1 MARIPRIMDST
12 PLVPARAPALPA
24 TPDTR
29 GFSIDLA
36 PSMRAQ
42 RPVEIDER
50 GFVAEAAGIGQIG
63 RGIERT
69 GDALFQA
76 EKAQQDMINLRKEHD
91 AVTALEQFDAEL
103 DVAKQSELD
112 ETKWPAI
119 AERIAAKAASTIL
132 DPAKNPLSPAARE
145 AITDRITQWQTRKV
159 AAAKID
165 SIRTSHTRAA
175 DAVSAQIMTAI
186 NNRDWGTAETLTQQ
200 GIASKLL
207 PATQLP
213 KVQGLVI
220 NAKEQAEREAK
231 AAAEQQAQMALLA
244 KAEADPDAT
253 EQEIQ
258 SEQWRSGKTLSDVST
273 AQQIVNSV
281 RARRMND
288 AADVFSGF
296 TAKPIAEQTRAGL
309 EAALPNGLRPAD
321 RAKFLGAF
329 DQMAAERAKADY
341 NTPEAITARFGKML
355 DAVDAYD
362 LEKLG
367 GQGSQ
372 EARDRYVDV
381 MTAAETL
388 PENLRGKITGPM
400 NDKWNARPPAVSDV
414 VETFKNDRIRTMYE
428 NGELGAFK
436 IKDSVTGQEKID
448 TEMQK
453 IAQTRMANLRMELD
467 AWLEDMPNARPQ
479 DVLEQINK
487 MARITM
493 RETDAQRILDTIK
506 PSTVGQPNPATWF
519 NIRGR
524 LERAQG
530 MPDTGEPPD
539 ATLFSPQSAPGQEGG
554 PIRKISAQQPGGAQ
568 GAVGA
573 TGPQAR
579 TTGRVTSYG
588 YPNDETPD
596 TYSSMGIGSFSGQ
609 EAIRAAKRGD
619 SHPMQLQA
627 GDIAVSPDKEREL
640 RAAGIRPGDEIELTY
655 SDGRTHRGRWMDR
668 TSKRLR
674 GRWDLYTPGG
684 PSPLNDTP
692 VTSFRKL

>member
-1 MARIPRIMDST
+1 MEST
-12 PLVPARAPALPA
+12 PLVPARAPSLPA

-29 GFSIDLA
+29 GFSVDLA

-42 RPVEIDER
+42 RPVEIDSR

-175 DAVSAQIMTAI
+175 DAVSAQIMTAL
-186 NNRDWGTAETLTQQ
+186 NNKDWGTAETLTQQ

-207 PATQLP
+207 PATELP
-213 KVQGLVI
+213 KVQGMVL
-220 NAKEQAEREAK
+220 NAKEQADREAK

-253 EQEIQ
+253 EKEIQ

-448 TEMQK
+448 TEKQK
-453 IAQTRMANLRMELD
+453 IAQVRMANLRQEMD
-467 AWLEDMPNARPQ
+467 RWLEANPNATPKQTLDQIQAVSQVHYR
-479 DVLEQINK
+479 EQ
-487 MARITM
+487 
-493 RETDAQRILDTIK
+493 DAQRILDTIK
-506 PSTVGQPNPATWF
+506 PITVGQPTTATWTQ
-519 NIRGR
+519 IRGR
-524 LERAQG
+524 LEQG
-530 MPDTGEPPD
+530 QGTPEP
-539 ATLFSPQSAPGQEGG
+539 AAAPG
-554 PIRKISAQQPGGAQ
+554 SARL
-568 GAVGA
+568 
-573 TGPQAR
+573 TS
-579 TTGRVTSYG
+579 GRVTSYG
-588 YPNDETPD
+588 YKGDSTPD
-596 TYSSMGIGSFSGQ
+596 KNSSMGIGSWSGQ
-609 EAIRAAKRGD
+609 AAEDAARAGRP
-619 SHPMQLQA
+619 HPGRLRE
-627 GDIAVSPDKEREL
+627 GDIAVSPDIERQL
-640 RAAGIRPGDEIELTY
+640 RAAGVKPTDEIEITY
-655 SDGRTHRGRWMDR
+655 ANGQTHRGRWMDR
-668 TSKRLR
+668 TANDAQARRLGLKPLR

>member
-50 GFVAEAAGIGQIG
+50 GFVAQAAAIG
-63 RGIERT
+63 RIGGAIERT

-159 AAAKID
+159 AAARID

-186 NNRDWGTAETLTQQ
+186 NNRDWGTAETLAQQ
-200 GIASKLL
+200 GIASNLL
-207 PATQLP
+207 PATELP

-231 AAAEQQAQMALLA
+231 ATAEQQAQMALLA

-296 TAKPIAEQTRAGL
+296 TSKPIAEQTRAGL

-362 LEKLG
+362 LERMG
-367 GQGSQ
+367 GPGAQ
-372 EARDRYVDV
+372 EARDRYVEI
-381 MTAAETL
+381 MAATQTL
-388 PENLRGKITGPM
+388 PETLRGKITGPL
-400 NDKWNARPPAVSDV
+400 NDKWNARAPVVGDV
-414 VETFKNDRIRTMYE
+414 VEAYKTEQVKALYE
-428 NGELGAFK
+428 NGQLGAFR
-436 IKDSVTGQEKID
+436 SVDPVTKQERID
-448 TEMQK
+448 TAKQAD
-453 IAQTRMANLRMELD
+453 AQLRRANLEIEMDR
-467 AWLEDMPNARPQ
+467 WLQSNPNATPQ
-479 DVLEQINK
+479 QVREQIQS
-487 MARITM
+487 ISGTII
-493 RETDAQRILDTIK
+493 RETDAAKILDTT
-506 PSTVGQPNPATWF
+506 SAVSVGQPTPATWF

-530 MPDTGEPPD
+530 MQDTGEAPD
-539 ATLFSPQSAPGQEGG
+539 STLFPS
-554 PIRKISAQQPGGAQ
+554 GAQ

-609 EAIRAAKRGD
+609 EAIKAAKRGD

-640 RAAGIRPGDEIELTY
+640 RAAGVRPGDEIELTY

-668 TSKRLR
+668 TSNRLR
-674 GRWDLYTPGG
+674 GRWDIYSPQA
-684 PSPLNDTP
+684 PSTDNDTP